1 MRLWPTAAAISALLI
16 ASSCTG
22 EPVQTISHFDTAAF
36 DSLTAMVAAG
46 EAVAY
51 YRGSE
56 GYPSAVLIDVVDDVA
71 PPGNWTEASDL
82 ELVGRLIT
90 NIRGY
95 VRAVDEVQE
104 KSTGRTIAYLMS
116 TQAQRV
122 AYGGGGYSVGAAGA
136 SRGTG
141 TARGLWPGGGAF

>member
-1 MRLWPTAAAISALLI
+1 MGIEKTGKRFSVLRHALSYSVEEKALVVGCSPSAVR
-16 ASSCTG
+16 AYEDG
-22 EPVQTISHFDTAAF
+22 RRPDTA
-36 DSLTAMVAAG
+36 
-46 EAVAY
+46 
-51 YRGSE
+51 
-56 GYPSAVLIDVVDDVA
+56 YPSAVLIDVVDDVA
-71 PPGNWTEASDL
+71 PPGNWTEATDP

-122 AYGGGGYSVGAAGA
+122 AYGGGGYRVGAAGA
-136 SRGTG
+136 SSGTG
-141 TARGLWPGGGAF
+141 TARGLWLGGGAF